1 MTRCHVVR
9 KRTLL
14 ACSLFAMPAL
24 VGCSANPVTGRRE
37 LILVSRDQEIAMGRE
52 AAPKFE
58 QEFGGRVPN
67 ETLRQYVRSVGAKI
81 AATSDRPMPH
91 EYTLVASD
99 VPNAFALPGGPVF
112 ITAGLV
118 RRMTNERQLAA
129 VLGHETAHVAARH
142 SVKQMQKQMGAQ
154 LLVEIAGRIGGPDKG
169 QAAADVAKIASTMAL
184 LRYSR
189 KDEYEADV
197 VGIRYATRAGYN
209 PWGMVELLNVLKSLS
224 DSEPGTFSE
233 MFQTH
238 PMSSKRIREAEG
250 VLKDDAYAK
259 WSPTQRDARERNF
272 MRMRALLPDA
282 VKK

>member
-1 MTRCHVVR
+1 MTR
-9 KRTLL
+9 RTFLLL
-14 ACSLFAMPAL
+14 ACSLLALPAL
-24 VGCSANPVTGRRE
+24 VGCSTNPVTGRRE
-37 LILVSRDQEIAMGRE
+37 LIFISGDQEIALGSE

-67 ETLRQYVRSVGAKI
+67 DQLQGYVRSVGARL
-81 AATSDRPMPH
+81 AAASDRPMPYS
-91 EYTLVASD
+91 YTILKSD
-99 VPNAFALPGGPVF
+99 VPNAFALPGGPIF
-112 ITAGLV
+112 ITAGLM

>member
-1 MTRCHVVR
+1 MTRCHDVR
-9 KRTLL
+9 KQILL
-14 ACSLFAMPAL
+14 ACSFLALTAL

-37 LILVSRDQEIAMGRE
+37 LILVSRDQEIALGRE
-52 AAPKFE
+52 AAPKFQ

-67 ETLRQYVRSVGAKI
+67 ETLQQYVRSVGAKI
-81 AATSDRPMPH
+81 AAASDRPMPH
-91 EYTLVASD
+91 EYTLLASD

-154 LLVEIAGRIGGPDKG
+154 LLIEIAGRIGGEKG
-169 QAAADVAKIASTMAL
+169 GAAADVAKIVTTMATL
-184 LRYSR
+184 KYSR
-189 KDEYEADV
+189 DDEYQADA
-197 VGIRYATRAGYN
+197 VGIRYAARAGYN
-209 PWGMVELLNVLKSLS
+209 PWGMAELLNVLKNLAER
-224 DSEPGTFSE
+224 EPGTFAE

-238 PMSSKRIREAEG
+238 PMSSKRIRQAEQI
-250 VLKDDAYAK
+250 LRSNTYAR
-259 WSPTQRDARERNF
+259 WSPTQRDPSEAHF
-272 MRMRALLPDA
+272 IQMRRLLEDT

>member
-1 MTRCHVVR
+1 MTRCHDVR
-9 KRTLL
+9 KQVLL
-14 ACSLFAMPAL
+14 ACFFLAMPAL

-67 ETLRQYVRSVGAKI
+67 ETLQRYVRSVGAKI
-81 AATSDRPMPH
+81 AATSDWPVPH

-129 VLGHETAHVAARH
+129 VLAHETAHVAARH

-154 LLVEIAGRIGGPDKG
+154 LLVEIAGRIGGAEKG
-169 QAAADVAKIASTMAL
+169 GAAADIAKIVATMGTL
-184 LRYSR
+184 KYSR
-189 KDEYEADV
+189 DYEYQADA
-197 VGIRYATRAGYN
+197 VGIRYAARAGYN
-209 PWGMVELLNVLKSLS
+209 PWGMVELLTVLKNLAER
-224 DSEPGTFSE
+224 EPGTFGE

-238 PMSSKRIREAEG
+238 PVSLKRVRQAEQILRSG
-250 VLKDDAYAK
+250 AYAR
-259 WSPTQRDARERNF
+259 WSPTKRDPGEARF
-272 MRMRALLPDA
+272 MRMRRLLEKML
-282 VKK
+282 KK

>member
-1 MTRCHVVR
+1 MTR
-9 KRTLL
+9 RTFLLL
-14 ACSLFAMPAL
+14 ACSLLALPAL
-24 VGCSANPVTGRRE
+24 VGCSTNPVTGRRE
-37 LILVSRDQEIAMGRE
+37 LILISREQEIALGAE

-67 ETLRQYVRSVGAKI
+67 DQLQGYVRSVGARL
-81 AATSDRPMPH
+81 AAASDRPMPYS
-91 EYTLVASD
+91 YTILKSD
-99 VPNAFALPGGPVF
+99 VPNAFALPGGSIF
-112 ITAGLV
+112 ITAGLM

-154 LLVEIAGRIGGPDKG
+154 LLVEIVGRIGGPDKG
-169 QAAADVAKIASTMAL
+169 QTAADVAKIASTMAL

-189 KDEYEADV
+189 EDEYQADV

-238 PMSSKRIREAEG
+238 PMSSKRIREAEAI
-250 VLKDDAYAK
+250 LKDDAYAK